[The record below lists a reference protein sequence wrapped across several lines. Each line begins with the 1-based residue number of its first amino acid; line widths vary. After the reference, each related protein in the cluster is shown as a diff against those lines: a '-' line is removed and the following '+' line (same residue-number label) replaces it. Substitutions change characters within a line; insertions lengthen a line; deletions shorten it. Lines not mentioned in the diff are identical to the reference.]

1 MFTGI
6 VQSLGTVVRFDRSG
20 LGARIAVDAGGLD
33 LGDVAVGDSI
43 AVNGC
48 CLTVVRCDARTF
60 EMDLSRETLDCTAGF
75 AADASVNL
83 EKALRANDRLGGH
96 LVTGHVDGVGRV
108 VSVERLG
115 DNRKLEFRIPPGLT
129 KYVAR
134 KGSVTVHGVSLT
146 VNAVG
151 ADTFAVNLIPQTL
164 AATNLGTLQA
174 GAAVNIEIDIIAR
187 YVERMLTAD
196 AGSQAP

>member
-6 VQSLGTVVRFDRSG
+6 VQSLGAVVRFDRSG

-33 LGDVAVGDSI
+33 LGDVAIGDSI

-60 EMDLSRETLDCTAGF
+60 EMDVSRETLDCTAGF
-75 AADASVNL
+75 AAAASVNL

-108 VSVERLG
+108 VSVERPG
-115 DNRKLEFRIPPGLT
+115 DNRKLEFRIPSGLT

-164 AATNLGTLQA
+164 AATNLGTLRA
-174 GAAVNIEIDIIAR
+174 GDPVNIEIDIIAR

-196 AGSQAP
+196 AGSLSP